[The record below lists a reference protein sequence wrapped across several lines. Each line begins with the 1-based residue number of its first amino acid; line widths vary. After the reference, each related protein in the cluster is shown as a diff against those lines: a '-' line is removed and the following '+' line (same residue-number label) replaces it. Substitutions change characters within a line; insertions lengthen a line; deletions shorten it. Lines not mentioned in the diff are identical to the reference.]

1 MEKKKSKFDI
11 FNKRIEIKY
20 ETQIKALAVAYMF
33 LFVLYYL
40 YDILERIP
48 TIWMTRFV
56 GLGLIP
62 VVSVPVLVSAHI
74 WGIYK
79 QEEPKPDFK
88 NHRQYICGVLLLI
101 PYFGMAWLLSGG
113 ELFSEGFN
121 LFHRAPL
128 DVAWFFLYYGV
139 VALQEEW
146 VFRRYI
152 QGELS
157 VIFGRFRWL
166 APFVSAVL
174 FAVMHIPQ
182 CVTYTVIVAFLAG
195 LILGYAKFFFKN
207 CTFISVVMAHWL
219 YDFLLTVL

>member
-1 MEKKKSKFDI
+1 MEKKKNNFDK
-11 FNKRIEIKY
+11 FNKRVEIKY
-20 ETQIKALAVAYMF
+20 ETQIKALVVAYPCFWM
-33 LFVLYYL
+33 LYYL
-40 YDILERIP
+40 YDLLERIP
-48 TIWMTRFV
+48 TVWMTRLAS
-56 GLGLIP
+56 LGLIP

-79 QEEPKPDFK
+79 EKEPKPDFK
-88 NHRQYICGVLLLI
+88 NYRQYICGALLLI
-101 PYFGMAWLLSGG
+101 PYFGVAWLLAEGKIFSGT
-113 ELFSEGFN
+113 N
-121 LFHRAPL
+121 MLFHSTPL
-128 DVAWFFLYYGV
+128 ELLWWFVYYGA

-182 CVTYTVIVAFLAG
+182 CVTHTVIVAFFVG
-195 LILGYAKFFFKN
+195 LIVGYAKFFFKN

-219 YDFLLTVL
+219 YDFLLLVL